1 MTGHS
6 NRRSDEEVHRI
17 RRYFTTAAGSW
28 SRWQVGRSFLVH
40 ERHDLFMR
48 AVRTFVER
56 DLPFMSVC
64 DVGCGNGDD
73 LLFWRDAGV
82 PTNGLAGT
90 EAVAMNAREARA
102 KVEGADVRLVDSF
115 ELPFE
120 DGQFLVTTASLVL
133 STILD
138 PSLRRLLFQEM
149 VRVTAVEGAV
159 LVYDFR
165 VRKPTNRNV
174 VALDRHR
181 AALLGD
187 APDAT
192 WRAAPFLPTLS
203 FVLRMPRWLRPIAMA
218 LLPRTHVLYVWRRGP
233 TETRPTDAE

>member
-1 MTGHS
+1 MG
-6 NRRSDEEVHRI
+6 RSRSQSEEELQRI
-17 RRYFTTAAGSW
+17 RRYFSTAAGSW
-28 SRWQVGRSFLVH
+28 SRWQAGRSFLVD
-40 ERHDLFMR
+40 ERQELFMR
-48 AVRTFVER
+48 AVRTAVGR
-56 DLPFMSVC
+56 NMPSISVC
-64 DVGCGNGDD
+64 DVGCGRGGD

-82 PTNGLAGT
+82 PTNALAGT
-90 EAVAMNAREARA
+90 EAVAENVQEARA
-102 KVEGADVRLVDSF
+102 AVEGADVRLVDSF

-149 VRVTAVEGAV
+149 VRVTAAGGVV
-159 LVYDFR
+159 LVYDFK

-174 VALDRHR
+174 VALGRRR
-181 AALLGD
+181 AALLGE

-192 WRAAPFLPTLS
+192 WRAAPFLPALS
-203 FVLRMPRWLRPIAMA
+203 FVLRMPRWLQPIAIA

-233 TETRPTDAE
+233 AAARPTDAA